1 MNLLNLYFLASWLP
15 TVANQAGFGMRTSVL
30 VGTMEQVAGMIGG
43 FSLGWFV
50 HRLGFVPVLTTCFA
64 VGCINIALI
73 GQPGLSLAMLFTVVF
88 LAGFGVV
95 GGQTAV
101 NALSAT
107 YYPTELRATG
117 IGAGL
122 GIGRIGA
129 IVGPVVG
136 GVLMGQHLPSQK
148 LFLVASVPALVSAL
162 VMVGMHWV
170 MKAQAQPAPNDTV
183 AAPVT

>member
-1 MNLLNLYFLASWLP
+1 
-15 TVANQAGFGMRTSVL
+15 
-30 VGTMEQVAGMIGG
+30 MIGG
-43 FSLGWFV
+43 FTLGLFV
-50 HRLGFVPVLTTCFA
+50 QRWGFIRVLVTCFA

-73 GQPGLSLAMLFTVVF
+73 GRPGLSLAMLFTVVF

-107 YYPTELRATG
+107 YYPTDLRATG

-129 IVGPVVG
+129 IIGPVVG
-136 GVLMGQHLPSQK
+136 GILMGRHLPTEK
-148 LFLVASVPALVSAL
+148 LFLVAAVPAFVSAL
-162 VMVGMHWV
+162 AMIAMHWPLQW
-170 MKAQAQPAPNDTV
+170 QARR
-183 AAPVT
+183 

>member
-1 MNLLNLYFLASWLP
+1 
-15 TVANQAGFGMRTSVL
+15 
-30 VGTMEQVAGMIGG
+30 MEQLAGMIGG

-50 HRLGFVPVLTTCFA
+50 HRLGFVSVLTACFTL
-64 VGCINIALI
+64 GCVNIALI
-73 GQPGLSLAMLFTVVF
+73 GRPGLSLPLLITVVF

-95 GGQTAV
+95 GGQTAI

-107 YYPTELRATG
+107 YYPTEIRATG

-122 GIGRIGA
+122 GVGRIGA

-136 GVLMGQHLPSQK
+136 GVLMGLHWSSQR
-148 LFLVASVPALVSAL
+148 LFQAAAVPALVSAI

-170 MKAQAQPAPNDTV
+170 LKSQAPS
-183 AAPVT
+183 AARIQVPESVT